1 MFFPLAEFRLIF
13 GGIEEI
19 REKLLVVDGV
29 VEHLG
34 VVLVV

>member
-1 MFFPLAEFRLIF
+1 LAEFRLIF
-13 GGIEEI
+13 GGVEEI